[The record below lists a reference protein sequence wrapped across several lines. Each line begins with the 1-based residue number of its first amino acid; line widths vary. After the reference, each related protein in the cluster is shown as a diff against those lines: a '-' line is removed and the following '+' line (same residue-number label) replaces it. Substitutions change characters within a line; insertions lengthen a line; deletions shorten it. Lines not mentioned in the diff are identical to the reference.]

1 MEEIVNR
8 VAQSSLMSLDLD
20 DYMDKSERASFDLKQ
35 TLFQE
40 MLLREKD
47 FRQFL
52 KSFDWSVYEGKNVN
66 VFCSVDAII
75 PSWAYMLI
83 SSKLHGIAN
92 IYTIGDE
99 NDLEKAIIDVAI
111 DRLVAENNLENAK
124 LVIKGCGDL
133 QNRDHAYFRLTQKV
147 VPMAASIMYGE
158 PCSTV
163 PVYKRPR

>member
-20 DYMDKSERASFDLKQ
+20 DYMDKSGQASFDLKQ

-52 KSFDWSVYEGKNVN
+52 KSFDWSVYQGKNVN
-66 VFCSVDAII
+66 VFCSADAII

-83 SSKLHGIAN
+83 SSKLYGVAN

-99 NDLEKAIIDVAI
+99 NDLEKAIIDSAV
-111 DRLVAENNLENAK
+111 DRLIAENNLENAK

-163 PVYKRPR
+163 PVYKRPK